1 MSQALLAGRQGESG
15 VRDRE
20 GEAGMRGCSRGSRR
34 FIYAGRME
42 GGSRGEEVRPLGD
55 YRVRRKGGVC

>member
-20 GEAGMRGCSRGSRR
+20 GEAGMRGCSRGRRR
-34 FIYAGRME
+34 FIYAGRM
-42 GGSRGEEVRPLGD
+42 GGTRGEEVRPLGD
-55 YRVRRKGGVC
+55 YRVRRKGEVC